1 MSTSSLAVSAPTA
14 SWRARLSGLLAEIS
28 IDRNLMAMFV
38 ASRLLVV
45 VAAFVAENLIPRNP
59 GLIPGAD
66 GPLLRSLTSWD
77 GFYYLGIARDDYQAA
92 PVVGAYSN
100 VAFPPLFPLLVRVLS
115 VPFPGAQGIVAVVIS
130 NVAFLVALG
139 LLVTLGSTYLGHR
152 RATLAAGLLVIYPFA
167 SVFAMA
173 YTESIF
179 LLLMVA
185 AFLAAERRHRTWAGI
200 FLALTVL
207 SRLQGVALI
216 LPLWILMLRQD
227 GGRPRLSQAWL
238 LLGPLAGVGFLAYVA
253 SVTGSTTAFLDAQK
267 AWGRVGVGGSAP
279 SATIGAKFSPYQGAL
294 LATLL
299 WSVFLLVFVRVD
311 RLRPEYWLVPVLF
324 IAAEISSGSLEA
336 VGRITMLAFPL
347 VWILANRDSLIGRRL
362 WPALSVIGFT
372 FIAVLSFGG
381 YWVP

>member
-77 GFYYLGIARDDYQAA
+77 GFYYLGIARDGYQAA

-173 YTESIF
+173 YTESVF

-227 GGRPRLSQAWL
+227 GWRPRLSQAWL

>member
-38 ASRLLVV
+38 ASRLLIV

-77 GFYYLGIARDDYQAA
+77 GFYYLGIARDGYQAA

-115 VPFPGAQGIVAVVIS
+115 LPFPGAQGIVAVVIS

-139 LLVTLGSTYLGHR
+139 LLVTLGSTYVGHR
-152 RATLAAGLLVIYPFA
+152 RASLAAGLLVIYPFA

-173 YTESIF
+173 YTESVF

-227 GGRPRLSQAWL
+227 GWRPRLSQGWL

-372 FIAVLSFGG
+372 VIAVLSFGG